1 MEEKNNNLE
10 NFIRRQVPI
19 NFGGMFI
26 PSTVIIDS
34 ARDLLFLEEPELMQ
48 LNLQEEVEE
57 DFWDDLALDCINKII
72 KKSEHNKVLQAFN
85 TKSFNDVYHPGSIF
99 VGSSILT
106 MKNDET
112 KDMFLMR
119 VLGYIKSLNIKLDGK
134 KILDTISSDSDTI
147 TEDLD
152 FNAEEPSYVT
162 MVIISEIYTFYS
174 PPTFD
179 GETDEIRE
187 AFLAGSSDGV
197 KIALDEANDLVNIAL
212 YKLYVRKKF
221 TKNFLSFLD
230 DFRGTITSLS
240 NEPERELWEQRFNK
254 FVTRKINE
262 EEEE

>member
-1 MEEKNNNLE
+1 ML
-10 NFIRRQVPI
+10 FPI
-19 NFGGMFI
+19 
-26 PSTVIIDS
+26 S
-34 ARDLLFLEEPELMQ
+34 
-48 LNLQEEVEE
+48 
-57 DFWDDLALDCINKII
+57 
-72 KKSEHNKVLQAFN
+72 
-85 TKSFNDVYHPGSIF
+85 
-99 VGSSILT
+99 
-106 MKNDET
+106 
-112 KDMFLMR
+112 
-119 VLGYIKSLNIKLDGK
+119 
-134 KILDTISSDSDTI
+134 
-147 TEDLD
+147 
-152 FNAEEPSYVT
+152 
-162 MVIISEIYTFYS
+162 
-174 PPTFD
+174 FD